1 MTSPFVGRPWLAS
14 YTADVPADVDIPDE
28 PLNAA
33 LERAAERFADRVAVE
48 FQGRTTTYRALAREV
63 SRAAGALHSLGIRS
77 GDRVAI
83 VLPNCTA
90 HVVAFYAVLR
100 LGATI
105 VEHNPTYTADE
116 LAHQLADSG
125 AVLAICWQKTAPTIA
140 AVADRTALRTIVA
153 VDLAADLPRAKQ
165 LALRL
170 PVRRARAL
178 RHQLQGPVPVGALN
192 WHRIVRAA
200 RPLDPRHPQPTASDI
215 ALLQYTGG
223 TTGTP
228 KAAILTHRNLVADA
242 ILGVAWAGL
251 QDGTETVFGILPFF
265 HAFGL
270 TLCLPIAARIGAT
283 MVAFPKFSAAD
294 VLETQK
300 RRPATFLPGVAP
312 MFDRIAVLAT
322 ERGAD
327 LTSIR
332 VAFAGAMP
340 ISPETAARW
349 EACTGGLLIEG
360 YGMTETSPLALGN
373 PCSPARRPSTLG
385 LPFPNTDIRIV
396 DPDDPAVDVAIG
408 ERGELLI
415 RGPQVFAGYWGRPDD
430 TAAALLPGGW
440 LRTGD
445 VVVSDGAGSVVLV
458 DRTKEMIIT
467 GGFKVYPSQVEDH
480 LRTMPG
486 IADVAVVGVPWGE
499 RGERVVAAIVLA
511 AHDAAASGV
520 DLAAVRAWCEQRLAR
535 YAIPRE
541 LVILTE
547 LPRSPIGKVL
557 RRKVRE
563 ALLATRKPVSA

>member
-1 MTSPFVGRPWLAS
+1 MTSPFSDRPWLALYS
-14 YTADVPADVDIPDE
+14 DGVPADIDVPDE
-28 PLNAA
+28 PVTAA
-33 LERAAERFADRVAVE
+33 LDRAAARYSDRVAVD
-48 FQGRTTTYRALAREV
+48 FQGKATTYRSLADQV
-63 SRAAGALHSLGIRS
+63 SRAAGALDALGITA

-83 VLPNCTA
+83 AVPNCAA

-100 LGATI
+100 LGAI
-105 VEHNPTYTADE
+105 VVELNPTYGAEE
-116 LAHQLADSG
+116 LGHQLADSG
-125 AVLAICWQKTAPTIA
+125 AVAVICWQKTAP
-140 AVADRTALRTIVA
+140 AVATAQAGTAVRTIIS
-153 VDLAADLPRAKQ
+153 VDLAGDLPALKRA
-165 LALRL
+165 ALRL
-170 PVRRARAL
+170 PIPRARAL
-178 RHQLQGPVPVGALN
+178 RDQLQGPVPAGALD
-192 WHRIVRAA
+192 WHRLVGRAE
-200 RPLDPRHPQPTASDI
+200 PLDPQHPRPVPSDI

-223 TTGTP
+223 TTGSP
-228 KAAILTHRNLVADA
+228 KAAILTHRNLVANA
-242 ILGVAWAGL
+242 IQGVTWAGL
-251 QDGTETVFGILPFF
+251 HEGTETVFGILPFF

-283 MVAFPKFSAAD
+283 MVAFPKFSADD
-294 VLETQK
+294 VLAAHK

-312 MFDRIAVLAT
+312 MFDRIATLAT
-322 ERGAD
+322 ERGTD
-327 LTSIR
+327 LSSIR
-332 VAFAGAMP
+332 IAFAGAMP

-360 YGMTETSPLALGN
+360 YGMTEASPLALGN
-373 PCSPARRPSTLG
+373 PCSADRRPSTLG
-385 LPFPNTDIRIV
+385 LPFPSTDIRIV
-396 DPDDPAVDVAIG
+396 DPDDPTSDVPLGA
-408 ERGELLI
+408 RGELLI
-415 RGPQVFAGYWGRPDD
+415 RGPQVFAGYWGRPQD

-445 VVVSDGAGSVVLV
+445 VVVADDAGACTLV

-486 IADVAVVGVPWGE
+486 VADVAIVGVPGGE

-511 AHDAAASGV
+511 AHDAAAGAV

-557 RRKVRE
+557 RRTVRD
-563 ALLATRKPVSA
+563 ALLAARKPASA